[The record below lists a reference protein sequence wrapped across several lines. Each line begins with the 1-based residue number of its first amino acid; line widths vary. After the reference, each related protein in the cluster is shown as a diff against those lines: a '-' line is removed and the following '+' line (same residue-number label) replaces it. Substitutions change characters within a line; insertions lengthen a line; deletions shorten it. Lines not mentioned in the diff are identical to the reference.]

1 VQFAYTMPYS
11 SETLTVEQRLPAD
24 LTQLTVLAQKV
35 GDLHLTSPQMA
46 QHRDM
51 TTEGQTYILGQGPA
65 LKAGD
70 SVTFNFTGLPHATT
84 WPRNLAIALALVLLV
99 GGAWGSMR
107 SGAAT
112 ATADARR
119 RKLEAKRDRLFAELT
134 EIEQQHLQGGL
145 EPRRY
150 ATRRRELV
158 SALEGVYAEMD
169 EEAAA

>member
-1 VQFAYTMPYS
+1 VSVAEAPAREAPAWS
-11 SETLTVEQRLPAD
+11 PARLDRGERIRVVVIA
-24 LTQLTVLAQKV
+24 VL
-35 GDLHLTSPQMA
+35 
-46 QHRDM
+46 
-51 TTEGQTYILGQGPA
+51 
-65 LKAGD
+65 
-70 SVTFNFTGLPHATT
+70 
-84 WPRNLAIALALVLLV
+84 LALVLLV